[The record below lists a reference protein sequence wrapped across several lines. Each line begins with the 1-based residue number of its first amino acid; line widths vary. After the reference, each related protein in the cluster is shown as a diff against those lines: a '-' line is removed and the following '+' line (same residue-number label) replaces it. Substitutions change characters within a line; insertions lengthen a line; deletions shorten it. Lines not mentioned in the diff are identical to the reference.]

1 MAVTEEG
8 NICLFIKSYLRT
20 LRLSEETSHAEKRK
34 LFVKIFSLPL
44 QHLKDNKQKSLCFA
58 RKFVCSWKLAVF
70 LKLRFPGIC
79 SHLGTDNDS
88 RQISVC
94 IFSRQIEATVYIVR
108 VTLHEN
114 VTRQLSR
121 S

>member
-20 LRLSEETSHAEKRK
+20 PRENIPRRK
-34 LFVKIFSLPL
+34 QEAIRKNFFTPVAK
-44 QHLKDNKQKSLCFA
+44 HLKDNKQKSLCFA

-79 SHLGTDNDS
+79 SHLGTGNDR

-114 VTRQLSR
+114 VMRQLSR